1 MKEEDI
7 YEVIIDNK
15 IRKSIK
21 TKTFKK
27 GDKILHI
34 NNFNNGIETFIEANN
49 DDVKSF
55 SGKNG
60 YYLKLI

>member
-15 IRKSIK
+15 IRKFIK

-27 GDKILHI
+27 GDKILHM
-34 NNFNNGIETFIEANN
+34 NNFNNGIETFIEANG
-49 DDVKSF
+49 DDVKDF